1 MKRNNKTLS
10 NRALKV
16 SEQLRQLVSKILIN
30 DDFYLH
36 KLTNRVVTVTDVDI
50 SPDLKNAKIFITSS
64 PNEISNNVLVVKE
77 LNKKSGYIK
86 KIISKSLKIR
96 FVPKISF
103 FQDTSYEYSQNID
116 NILKKLK

>member
-1 MKRNNKTLS
+1 MKRNNKTLT

-50 SPDLKNAKIFITSS
+50 SPDLKNAKIFIMSS